1 MRPLRLAVIT
11 MQLGWMTP
19 SRTTGEHCCWIR
31 LTMFFAT
38 TQRFA

>member
-1 MRPLRLAVIT
+1 MRPQRRAGIT
-11 MQLGWMTP
+11 MRLGWMTP
-19 SRTTGEHCCWIR
+19 SHTTSEHCCWIR